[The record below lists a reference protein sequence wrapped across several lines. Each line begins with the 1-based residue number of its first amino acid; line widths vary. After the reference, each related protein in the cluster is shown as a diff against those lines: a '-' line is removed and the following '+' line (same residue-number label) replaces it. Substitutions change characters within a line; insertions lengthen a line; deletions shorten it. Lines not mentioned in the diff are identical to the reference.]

1 MPKRA
6 FKIIDDMIHP
16 ELRKRAKTMR
26 SVTPNYSENSTR
38 MIQALCRL
46 MKGHHSKGLHLRQ
59 IYIPRPDG
67 SKLRLCVY
75 TPLAKDRKENVPGLL
90 WIHGGGYSVGLPEMD
105 DFYIRRFVADSGCV
119 VVSPDYTLSLQKP
132 YPAALDDCYAALVWL
147 KEHGIE
153 FGMCPDQIF
162 VGGESAGGG
171 LTACISIL
179 ARDKGEVKIAFQ
191 MPLFP
196 MLDDRLTE
204 SSRDNDAPICP
215 TEMVVGCWKWYLGD
229 YSGRDDVPP
238 YAAPAR
244 AADYAGLPPTCTFV
258 GSIEAFRDETV
269 TYIENLK
276 SCGIPVHFRVF
287 EGCFHAFDRS
297 CPETGIAKEA
307 AKFLMDCFA
316 YAVDNYFATQN

>member
-1 MPKRA
+1 MSKRI
-6 FKIIDDMIHP
+6 FKITDDMIHP
-16 ELRKRAKTMR
+16 PLKKRAKLMR
-26 SVTPNYSENSTR
+26 FGKPNYSEKSTR
-38 MIQALCRL
+38 RIQALCRL
-46 MKGHHSKGLHLRQ
+46 MKGHHSKGLNLQQ
-59 IYIPRPDG
+59 IYISRPDG

-75 TPLAKDRKENVPGLL
+75 TPLAKDRKEHVPGLL

-105 DFYIRRFVADSGCV
+105 DFYIRRFVANSGCV

-147 KEHGIE
+147 KAHGNE
-153 FGMCPDQIF
+153 YGMRPDQIF

-171 LTACISIL
+171 LTACITLL

-196 MLDDRLTE
+196 MLDDRPTE

-215 TEMVVGCWKWYLGD
+215 TEMVVGCWKWYLGE
-229 YSGRDDVPP
+229 YFGRDDVPA

-244 AADYAGLPPTCTFV
+244 AADYSGLPPTCTFV

-276 SCGIPVHFRVF
+276 RCGIPVHFRLF
-287 EGCFHAFDRS
+287 DGCFHAFDGS
-297 CPETGIAKEA
+297 CPKTEIAKEA
-307 AKFLMDCFA
+307 AKFLMDSFA
-316 YAVDNYFATQN
+316 YAVDNYFSA